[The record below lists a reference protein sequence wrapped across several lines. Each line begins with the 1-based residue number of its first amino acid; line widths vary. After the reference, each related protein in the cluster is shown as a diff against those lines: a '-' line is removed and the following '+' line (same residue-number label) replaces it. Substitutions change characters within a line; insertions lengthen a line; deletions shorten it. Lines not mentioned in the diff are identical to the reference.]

1 MEGCLRLD
9 LRRSTRLD
17 NLREV
22 FRRVQYCSHRAGFHA
37 KRVCLVMNSIITAT
51 LPNARSAR
59 RPQATLDRT
68 AVRNIGPIPN
78 CMRKYS
84 NTFDTYPVSRDRQ
97 ARRPFITCLSR
108 SQCGL
113 DCCPCCMF
121 GTLRQLAVWYR
132 LTILQH
138 CYSVGNR
145 HGKRYSMRTDMLRS
159 FVEGMQSCI
168 VHESPGRLGQP
179 TAGLCKHQSH
189 YSVLKLTLY

>member
-1 MEGCLRLD
+1 M
-9 LRRSTRLD
+9 
-17 NLREV
+17 
-22 FRRVQYCSHRAGFHA
+22 
-37 KRVCLVMNSIITAT
+37 
-51 LPNARSAR
+51 
-59 RPQATLDRT
+59 
-68 AVRNIGPIPN
+68 RNIGPIPN

-179 TAGLCKHQSH
+179 TAGLWQIRHHNLGPVSQGQRHRARPKGGVPSPAQLQELLFGKRQAHAAHECHSKGPPNDAAEDIRYLNSARKLKHSA
-189 YSVLKLTLY
+189 